1 MSDALDDWE
10 QADEDDIQA
19 PVVAATSKSTKKTVV
34 TPVGLTI
41 ASGKAPIVILQRNHE
56 PKSGLNR
63 GGSGSHEDDHDDLS
77 GPGTSDPKDSR
88 SLHERNRML
97 WEKANAYEQPVIS
110 RSDNTNQRTEFVP
123 EIKILRRPKSPV
135 QSAVKTNH
143 IVPKSFAQREAAYM
157 AAREKIFGPSSSTTS
172 TTSTPTSTT
181 TGNSS
186 APATPAS
193 SIRPSPAPRS
203 SSSPSTGPGLHGEPS
218 SGGRS
223 MSSEDGIRPI
233 EFRGVPPSIR
243 PTQRPQSGGGQ
254 GYTVIRQPQGPSNV
268 PGASSP
274 MMTSP
279 QPGGNGTGGGGGGRG
294 AGGAGGVPQDNGGS
308 IGFRTGFRP
317 RPPPPS
323 TQRTT

>member
-19 PVVAATSKSTKKTVV
+19 PVVAANSKSTKKAVV
-34 TPVGLTI
+34 TPVGSTI
-41 ASGKAPIVILQRNHE
+41 ASGKAPIAILQRNHE

-63 GGSGSHEDDHDDLS
+63 SGGGSHEDDHDDFS
-77 GPGTSDPKDSR
+77 GPGPSDTKDSR

-143 IVPKSFAQREAAYM
+143 TVPKSFAQREAAYM
-157 AAREKIFGPSSSTTS
+157 AAREKIFGPSSSA
-172 TTSTPTSTT
+172 TSTPTT

-193 SIRPSPAPRS
+193 SVRPSPAPRS
-203 SSSPSTGPGLHGEPS
+203 SSSPSTGPGLHGEPL

-233 EFRGVPPSIR
+233 EFRGAPPSIR
-243 PTQRPQSGGGQ
+243 PTQRPLSGGQ

-274 MMTSP
+274 MMTSA
-279 QPGGNGTGGGGGGRG
+279 QPGGSGT
-294 AGGAGGVPQDNGGS
+294 GAGGVPQDNGGS
-308 IGFRTGFRP
+308 IGFRKGFRP

-323 TQRTT
+323 TQRTS